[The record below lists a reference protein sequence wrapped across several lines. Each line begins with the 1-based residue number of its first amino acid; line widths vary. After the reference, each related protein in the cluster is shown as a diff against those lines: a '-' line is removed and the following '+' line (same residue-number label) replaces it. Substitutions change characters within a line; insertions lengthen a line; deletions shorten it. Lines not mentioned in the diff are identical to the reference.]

1 MTIGIDLDQILAE
14 IKRIQRDMQQL
25 PAASEVAVSEGG
37 VSEATAEFRDAVRSV
52 ADGMGKATQNSI
64 VALNDANEA
73 MRLAVMAIAEQ
84 DAAIADEAKLI
95 LSLLDSAVEQAP
107 TTPQPMPAGAQTSET
122 STDEPE
128 EMDY

>member
-37 VSEATAEFRDAVRSV
+37 VSEATADFRYAVKRV

-107 TTPQPMPAGAQTSET
+107 TTPQPTPAGAQTSET

>member
-37 VSEATAEFRDAVRSV
+37 VSEATADFRYAVKRV
-52 ADGMGKATQNSI
+52 ADGMGEATQNSI

-73 MRLAVMAIAEQ
+73 MRLAVLDIAEQ

-107 TTPQPMPAGAQTSET
+107 PHATPAAAQSSET
-122 STDEPE
+122 STDEPKDA
-128 EMDY
+128 DY